1 MSVLTGYYTIAQ
13 ALTGPKQ
20 CPLYGVAGCPP
31 FRGFQCIEV
40 YGEAI
45 GTVRYIVGVRR

>member
-1 MSVLTGYYTIAQ
+1 MSVLTGHYSIALAQ
-13 ALTGPKQ
+13 TGPKQ
-20 CPLYGVAGCPP
+20 CPLYGVAGCPQ

-45 GTVRYIVGVRR
+45 RTF